1 MKHVAVLGVLVFA
14 CHTTA
19 PVRQKKSVDAILS
32 DYNLELIYKT
42 DSQRIR
48 AKGYYF
54 VDTQESGCRE
64 DIAAAGEELLAQK
77 YIVTFYYDMSEAA
90 FPKDHFQIWRVP
102 EQRVPSWEYN
112 PDATIRRYNER
123 EQAYFIPLRDVN
135 QREAEDKLQ
144 IPAYAVLIPAALKD
158 DVLIMYAE
166 QEAHPAVAFYECK
179 KNSNNDTTSVP
190 SPN

>member
-1 MKHVAVLGVLVFA
+1 MKHGAVLGMLVLA
-14 CHTTA
+14 CHTNA
-19 PVRQKKSVDAILS
+19 PVQKKKSVDTILS
-32 DYNLELIYKT
+32 EYNFELIYKT
-42 DSQRIR
+42 ESQKIR

-64 DIAAAGEELLAQK
+64 DIVAAGEKLLEQK
-77 YIVTFYYDMSEAA
+77 YIDTFYYDISEGA
-90 FPKDHFQIWRVP
+90 FPKDHFQTWRVP

-112 PDATIRRYNER
+112 PDATIRRYNEH
-123 EQAYFIPLRDVN
+123 EQAYFIPLRDVH
-135 QREAEDKLQ
+135 QREAEDTLQ